1 MIFFFLVSSWGTY
14 LLSFFTFPIFFKCW
28 MMLEWSMLSS
38 SAASCIVERGS
49 ALIIALSWSLSTS
62 SSQLLCW
69 SSNALATWCEELTH
83 LEKTLMLGRI
93 EGRRRR
99 GRQRMRWHHWLDGH
113 EFEQAP
119 GVGDGQ
125 GSLVYCSPWGCKE
138 SDTTEWLNWTEEEIR
153 RDLVFHWLQWV
164 ACFWVRK
171 SSRWACELWC
181 WGTHAWEPSLQS
193 FATPFWL
200 SFRLLISAFLPP
212 FWSGSFL
219 ETITDQF

>member
-1 MIFFFLVSSWGTY
+1 
-14 LLSFFTFPIFFKCW
+14 

-125 GSLVYCSPWGCKE
+125 GSLVYCSPWGHKE
-138 SDTTEWLNWTEEEIR
+138 SDTTKGLSWTKVKEEGAAPPAVRSSLAPFPAGDETPTSL
-153 RDLVFHWLQWV
+153 LVKFLLW
-164 ACFWVRK
+164 F
-171 SSRWACELWC
+171 SS
-181 WGTHAWEPSLQS
+181 
-193 FATPFWL
+193 
-200 SFRLLISAFLPP
+200 
-212 FWSGSFL
+212 
-219 ETITDQF
+219 

>member
-1 MIFFFLVSSWGTY
+1 
-14 LLSFFTFPIFFKCW
+14 
-28 MMLEWSMLSS
+28 MLSS

-138 SDTTEWLNWTEEEIR
+138 SDTTEWLNWLMLLIFKA
-153 RDLVFHWLQWV
+153 LV
-164 ACFWVRK
+164 
-171 SSRWACELWC
+171 
-181 WGTHAWEPSLQS
+181 S
-193 FATPFWL
+193 FAKLPEPLMHCTF
-200 SFRLLISAFLPP
+200 ISNSWAKCIVDVARCHLCFMTH
-212 FWSGSFL
+212 FEL
-219 ETITDQF
+219 E